1 MQQIIEDAAQRFKQG
16 DFNAARKLYQKIAA
30 CYGESIVAVN
40 LSLCEQEIKALNEKI
55 SITEGVGAADENNSA
70 AVNATYLQVTR
81 QLHDTQSLLEKYFV
95 LAQSQK

>member
-16 DFNAARKLYQKIAA
+16 DFHAARKLYQKIAA

-40 LSLCEQEIKALNEKI
+40 LSLCDQAIKALNGQV
-55 SITEGVGAADENNSA
+55 SMTEGEGTAGENDRA
-70 AVNATYLQVTR
+70 AVNASSLQVTR

>member
-16 DFNAARKLYQKIAA
+16 DFHTARKLYQKIAA
-30 CYGESIVAVN
+30 SYGESIVSVN
-40 LSLCEQEIKALNEKI
+40 LSLCDQGVKALNGQVPM
-55 SITEGVGAADENNSA
+55 TEGEGTAGENNRA
-70 AVNATYLQVTR
+70 AVNASSLQVTR

>member
-16 DFNAARKLYQKIAA
+16 DFHAARKLYQKIAA

-55 SITEGVGAADENNSA
+55 PMAEGEGTADENNRA
-70 AVNATYLQVTR
+70 AVNVCSLQVTR
-81 QLHDTQSLLEKYFV
+81 QLNDTQSLLEKYFV